1 MIDLRF
7 ATDQVARMMGLD
19 YFPSEPKV
27 QREIIDMLRW
37 SKTEAIAVAVI
48 NEWITDNPRRPT
60 PADIRRVVANHNE
73 RWEQLLSECGRSK
86 CSVCGGCGMT
96 VHDFLVTYNGK
107 TLAISQ
113 SENID
118 HLNFEQ
124 ISDLRKKLPEHQAIL
139 SGARDCYNCKGR
151 RQ

>member
-27 QREIIDMLRW
+27 QKELIEALRW
-37 SKTEAIAVAVI
+37 AKTDVIAVATI
-48 NEWITDNPRRPT
+48 NDWISQESRRPT
-60 PADIRRVVANHNE
+60 PADIRRIVAAHNE
-73 RWEQLLSECGRSK
+73 RWERLLEDSGRPK
-86 CSVCGGCGMT
+86 CSVCGGSGMT
-96 VHDFLVTYNGK
+96 VHDFLITYRGK
-107 TLAISQ
+107 SLSIER

-124 ISDLRKKLPEHQAIL
+124 ISEFRKKLPEHQTIL
-139 SGARDCYNCKGR
+139 SGARDCYNCRGR
-151 RQ
+151 R